1 MNRFFR
7 SALFPLIIVAALVWL
22 ALQTL
27 GNHTTK
33 PAKATLYQVITRV
46 TEQPTSIDR
55 LLRAL
60 GAETVDWSHKAECCG
75 AGFAASETDIVLEL
89 GGQVLESARDA
100 GADAIVVACPLCQTN
115 LDTRQQAMKKRSGK
129 DFDLPVV
136 YFTQL
141 MGLAFGFSPKA
152 LGMRRLLVDPK
163 SKLRAMG
170 IR

>member
-1 MNRFFR
+1 MIDSVGLDRIAAEVVRPLQGLRLGAYYGCLLTRPTQVTRFDD
-7 SALFPLIIVAALVWL
+7 P
-22 ALQTL
+22 
-27 GNHTTK
+27 
-33 PAKATLYQVITRV
+33 
-46 TEQPTSIDR
+46 EQPISIDR

-152 LGMRRLLVDPK
+152 LGMRRLLVDPQ